1 MKRFLA
7 LFTSLVI
14 ALFNLTYADNVVL
27 GIAPGLADG
36 RTISSNTNTTY
47 LQNLYTGPGSA
58 PNSSVTG
65 LTPIQV
71 TNSSNVGSSAYNN
84 VSNTTYTNNYP
95 YNNVNTTSYTN
106 NYPYNTVNTNTG
118 AYANVNGYTNGY
130 VNGYTNAY
138 AYTNTYPNTNT
149 YPVNNGYAY
158 NNVNA
163 NTQNRVVDTNN
174 VSDSGPTVTTITS
187 PASNMQKV
195 GYGLNNVGVITN
207 NALMN
212 NGRIETGTTTEDRGP
227 TTADPIL
234 NPTAHGGYSSDAST
248 GPGINNSTETTE
260 LPSYETSAEDQAR
273 LNTDII
279 QYRTN
284 DYIQAVKPS
293 ISAEVAIVVN
303 ATTRQIYYS
312 KGGLTLCPPASLANL
327 VTAAI
332 LVANKNIDDVLAVSQ
347 TAVSNL
353 ESGANVAGL
362 KAGDVITVRDAIGAL
377 FVSSCCD
384 VANVIAENVAGS
396 IPNFVAIMNQTAMSW
411 GCVATSFANPSGL
424 NNDAQKTNSY
434 DMAIIMDKV
443 TSNAVLKTM
452 MQQATYT
459 LPATAHRKAK
469 VLTNK
474 NSLIIPGNKYY
485 YTGIGASRMGYTSK
499 AKYTI
504 ASSIDYNG
512 QKFIA
517 VVLRANGTQWTD
529 TTRLL
534 NFAKV
539 ASLEASAQTGQ
550 HFSTSLNAS
559 AGFGNVSNATLGASV
574 PQARANA
581 ANTINN
587 NSLMM
592 NGSDTVGTWMQD
604 GSGWYFIKADGQR
617 ATNEWI
623 RQGNKLYCIDSTGYM
638 VKGWRQMSNGS
649 TYYFDPNSGE
659 LRYNTWI
666 NVSTGAY
673 YLQADGTLAK
683 ADPGTTKN
691 IATSVGTYTIDDTGK
706 ATAKVS

>member
-1 MKRFLA
+1 MYKKYMKKFLA
-7 LFTSLVI
+7 LFISLVI

-27 GIAPGLADG
+27 GIAPGLVDG
-36 RTISSNTNTTY
+36 RTISANTNTTY
-47 LQNLYTGPGSA
+47 LQNLYTGPGLA

-71 TNSSNVGSSAYNN
+71 TNNSSVETT
-84 VSNTTYTNNYP
+84 NT
-95 YNNVNTTSYTN
+95 YNNVNTTAYTN
-106 NYPYNTVNTNTG
+106 NYPYNTINTNTN
-118 AYANVNGYTNGY
+118 AYTNVNGYTNGY
-130 VNGYTNAY
+130 
-138 AYTNTYPNTNT
+138 TNT

-158 NNVNA
+158 NNGNV
-163 NTQNRVVDTNN
+163 NTQNRVMDTNN
-174 VSDSGPTVTTITS
+174 VSNSGPTVTTIKS
-187 PASNMQKV
+187 PASNMKT
-195 GYGLNNVGVITN
+195 LANSSTNVGVIAN

-212 NGRIETGTTTEDRGP
+212 NGRIATGTTTEDRGP
-227 TTADPIL
+227 TTAEPIIS
-234 NPTAHGGYSSDAST
+234 PTEHGILTSNTDI

-260 LPSYETSAEDQAR
+260 LPSYETSAENRAG
-273 LNTDII
+273 LNINLI

-293 ISAEVAIVVN
+293 VSAEVALVVN
-303 ATTRQIYYS
+303 ATTRQIYFS

-327 VTAAI
+327 VTASI
-332 LVANKNIDDVLAVSQ
+332 LIANKNLDDVLSVSQ

-353 ESGANVAGL
+353 ESGASVAGL
-362 KAGDVITVRDAIGAL
+362 KVGDVITVRDALGAL
-377 FVSSCCD
+377 FVASCCD
-384 VANVIAENVAGS
+384 VANVVAENVAGS
-396 IPNFVAIMNQTAMSW
+396 IPNFVAIMNQTVKSW
-411 GCVATSFANPSGL
+411 GCVATSFVNPSGL
-424 NNDAQKTNSY
+424 NNDAQMTTSY
-434 DMAIIMDKV
+434 DMAIIMDKA
-443 TSNAVLKTM
+443 TSNAILKTM

-459 LPATAHRKAK
+459 LPATAHRGAK

-474 NSLIIPGNKYY
+474 NSIIIPGNKHY
-485 YTGIGASRMGYTSK
+485 YTGIAASRMGYTSK
-499 AKYTI
+499 ARYTI
-504 ASSIDYNG
+504 ASTIDYNG

-517 VVLRANGTQWTD
+517 VVLRANGTQWVD

-559 AGFGNVSNATLGASV
+559 AGFGNVTNATLGTSIS
-574 PQARANA
+574 QKRTNAN
-581 ANTINN
+581 NTTNN
-587 NSLMM
+587 NSLML

-617 ATNEWI
+617 VTNEWI

-691 IATSVGTYTIDDTGK
+691 IVTAVGTYTINDTGK